1 MTALDHRVAALRGE
15 ASAATRPEPCLC
27 CDLPV
32 ESCGKAYAARAG
44 VDLRR
49 TDQAVAAWAASTADE
64 DIDDGH
70 DTHGQPIDGQPHT
83 DDFHEYDAAARFKA
97 EKTAKW
103 APE

>member
-1 MTALDHRVAALRGE
+1 MTALDHRVAGERGE
-15 ASAATRPEPCLC
+15 SLADDTDCTC
-27 CDLPV
+27 CELPIA
-32 ESCGKAYAARAG
+32 SCGKAYAARAG
-44 VDLRR
+44 IDLRR
-49 TDQAVAAWAASTADE
+49 TDQSVAAWAASTADE

-97 EKTAKW
+97 EKATRW